1 MERIYARNCEVR
13 KITNKEANAF
23 LDIYHKQKGLSSAS
37 YCYGLFYKDELVQVE
52 TFGFPRIEKQA
63 GTIWHD
69 WELLRECSKKDYY
82 ILGGK
87 SKLLKAFEDEVHPL
101 SLLSY
106 CNTTA
111 GFDGKSYAACGFHLD
126 STTKEYWYEY
136 NGDKIQRYT
145 MQKNSNLRKAG
156 KKEPI
161 QKTLEKYGKEYDHNL
176 TEAEN
181 AKKAEFTLV
190 EGKGQQTWTKYYSDN
205 IGYIYLIVNK
215 ESGKVYVGKHVLL
228 ENGVLKKKDY
238 WTSGTYISRAL
249 EKYGKRAFYR
259 KPLYWTTDLVDL
271 AEKEWD
277 YISEWEQKV
286 GRENMYNKDFRE
298 KTASNGQWKF
308 DEEKYKNAKLKQVNH
323 CRESMLKAWKEHP
336 EYWANR
342 NCSHIVTEEQKVAI
356 SERQK
361 EYYKTHDGPW
371 KNKNLPEETKQKI
384 SKTKKEKA
392 ASMTPEER
400 KEHFKPHHTEES
412 RAKIKAAR
420 AKQDMSYTH
429 TEEYRNL
436 FRGENNPN
444 YGKKMSKESKEK
456 MRATNEAKNI
466 ERRSK
471 IKADGYLLS
480 EERLPGKKYEVVYRL
495 NNIRAYKEITE

>member
-13 KITNKEANAF
+13 KITNKEANTF
-23 LDIYHKQKGLSSAS
+23 LDTYHKQKGLMSAS

-52 TFGFPRIEKQA
+52 TFGLPRIEKQN

-87 SKLLKAFEDEVHPL
+87 SKLLKAFENEVHPL

-145 MQKNSNLRKAG
+145 MQKNSNLRKNG
-156 KKEPI
+156 KIEPI
-161 QKTLEKYGKEYDHNL
+161 QKTLEKYGKTYHPEKS
-176 TEAEN
+176 EKEN
-181 AKKAEFTLV
+181 AALAGFVLV
-190 EGKGQQTWTKYYSDN
+190 EGKGQQTWTKYYSEN
-205 IGYIYLIVNK
+205 IGYVYLIVHK
-215 ESGKVYVGKHVLL
+215 ESGKVYVGKHILRQDGI
-228 ENGVLKKKDY
+228 EKGRDY
-238 WTSGTYISRAL
+238 WASGTHISAAVK
-249 EKYGKRAFYR
+249 KYGKKAFYR

-286 GRENMYNKDFRE
+286 GRENMYNIDFRE
-298 KTASNGQWKF
+298 KSATTNLWQF
-308 DEEKYKNAKLKQVNH
+308 DQEKYGNAQKKK
-323 CRESMLKAWKEHP
+323 REKMIEYWSVDHP
-336 EYWANR
+336 EHRENISKGSKASYENGR
-342 NCSHIVTEEQKVAI
+342 NSVW
-356 SERQK
+356 
-361 EYYKTHDGPW
+361 YG
-371 KNKNLPEETKQKI
+371 KNLPEETKQKI
-384 SKTKKEKA
+384 SNTKKENA

-400 KEHFKPHHTEES
+400 KEHFNPSHTEES
-412 RAKIKAAR
+412 KAKIKAAR
-420 AKQDMSYTH
+420 AKQDMSYTQ
-429 TEEYRNL
+429 TEEYRSL
-436 FRGENNPN
+436 FRGKNNPM
-444 YGKKMSKESKEK
+444 YGKKMSDKSKEK
-456 MRATNEAKNI
+456 MKATNDAKNI
-466 ERRSK
+466 ERRAK

-480 EERLPGKKYEVVYRL
+480 EERLPGVKYEVVYRL
-495 NNIRAYKEITE
+495 NNIRAYKKV

>member
-13 KITNKEANAF
+13 KITNKEANTF
-23 LDIYHKQKGLSSAS
+23 LDTYHKQKGLMSAS

-52 TFGFPRIEKQA
+52 TFGFPRIEKQN

-87 SKLLKAFEDEVHPL
+87 SKLLKAFENEVHPL

-111 GFDGKSYAACGFHLD
+111 GFDGSSYAACGFHLD

-145 MQKNSNLRKAG
+145 MQKNSNLRKNG
-156 KKEPI
+156 KIEPI
-161 QKTLEKYGKEYDHNL
+161 QKTLEKYGKTYYPEKS
-176 TEAEN
+176 EKEN
-181 AKKAEFTLV
+181 ASLAGFVLV
-190 EGKGQQTWTKYYSDN
+190 EGKGQQTWTKYYSEN
-205 IGYIYLIVNK
+205 IGYVYLIVHK
-215 ESGKVYVGKHVLL
+215 ESGKVYVGKHILRQ
-228 ENGVLKKKDY
+228 NGIEKDRDY
-238 WTSGTYISRAL
+238 WASGTHISAAVK
-249 EKYGKRAFYR
+249 KYGKRAFYR

-271 AEKEWD
+271 AEKECD
-277 YISEWEQKV
+277 FISEWEQKV
-286 GRENMYNKDFRE
+286 GRENMYNIDFRE

-308 DEEKYKNAKLKQVNH
+308 DEEKYKNAKLKQANH

-336 EYWANR
+336 EYWENR

-361 EYYKTHDGPW
+361 EYYKTHDGYW
-371 KNKNLPEETKQKI
+371 LGKNHSEETKDKI
-384 SKTKKEKA
+384 SNTKREKA

-400 KEHFKPHHTEES
+400 KEHFNPHHTEES
-412 RAKIKAAR
+412 KNKIKAAR
-420 AKQDMSYTH
+420 ANQDMSYTQ
-429 TEEYRNL
+429 TEEYRQL
-436 FRGENNPN
+436 FRGENNPM
-444 YGKKMSKESKEK
+444 YGKKMSDESKEK
-456 MRATNEAKNI
+456 MKATNDAKNI
-466 ERRSK
+466 ERRAK

-480 EERLPGKKYEVVYRL
+480 EERLPGVKYEVVYRL
-495 NNIRAYKEITE
+495 NNIRAYKKVE

>member
-13 KITNKEANAF
+13 KITNKEANTF
-23 LDIYHKQKGLSSAS
+23 LDAYHKQKGLMSAS

-52 TFGFPRIEKQA
+52 TFGFPRIEKQN

-145 MQKNSNLRKAG
+145 MQKNSNLRKNG
-156 KKEPI
+156 KIEPI
-161 QKTLEKYGKEYDHNL
+161 QKTLEKYGKTYYPEKS
-176 TEAEN
+176 EKEN
-181 AKKAEFTLV
+181 AALAGFVLV
-190 EGKGQQTWTKYYSDN
+190 EGKGQQTWTKYYSEN
-205 IGYIYLIVNK
+205 IGYVYLIVHK
-215 ESGKVYVGKHVLL
+215 ESGKVYVGKHILRQ
-228 ENGVLKKKDY
+228 NGIEKDRDY
-238 WTSGTYISRAL
+238 WASGTYISAAVK
-249 EKYGKRAFYR
+249 KYGKRAFYR

-271 AEKEWD
+271 AEKECD

-286 GRENMYNKDFRE
+286 GRENMYNIDFRE
-298 KTASNGQWKF
+298 KSATTNLWQF
-308 DEEKYKNAKLKQVNH
+308 DPEKYGNAQKKK
-323 CRESMLKAWKEHP
+323 REKMIEYWSVDHP
-336 EYWANR
+336 EHRENISKGSKASYENGR
-342 NCSHIVTEEQKVAI
+342 NGVWYGKHLS
-356 SERQK
+356 
-361 EYYKTHDGPW
+361 
-371 KNKNLPEETKQKI
+371 EETKQKI
-384 SKTKKEKA
+384 SNTKKEKS
-392 ASMTPEER
+392 ASMTEEER
-400 KEHFKPHHTEES
+400 KEHFNPHHTEDS
-412 RAKIKAAR
+412 KAKIKAAR
-420 AKQDMSYTH
+420 AKQDMSYTQ

-436 FRGENNPN
+436 FRGENNPM
-444 YGKKMSKESKEK
+444 YGKKMSDKSKEK
-456 MRATNEAKNI
+456 MKVTNDAKNI
-466 ERRSK
+466 ERRAK

-480 EERLPGKKYEVVYRL
+480 EERLPGVKYEVVYRL
-495 NNIRAYKEITE
+495 NNIRAYRKVE

>member
-13 KITNKEANAF
+13 KITNKEANTF
-23 LDIYHKQKGLSSAS
+23 LDTYHKQKGLMSAS

-52 TFGFPRIEKQA
+52 TFGLPRIEKQN

-87 SKLLKAFEDEVHPL
+87 SKLLKAFENEVHPL

-145 MQKNSNLRKAG
+145 MQKNSNLRKNG
-156 KKEPI
+156 KIEPI
-161 QKTLEKYGKEYDHNL
+161 QKTLEKYGKTYHPEKS
-176 TEAEN
+176 EKEN
-181 AKKAEFTLV
+181 AALAGFVLV
-190 EGKGQQTWTKYYSDN
+190 EGKGQQTWTKYYSEN
-205 IGYIYLIVNK
+205 IGYVYLIVHK
-215 ESGKVYVGKHVLL
+215 ESGKVYVGKHILRQDGI
-228 ENGVLKKKDY
+228 EKGRDY
-238 WTSGTYISRAL
+238 WASGTHISAAVK
-249 EKYGKRAFYR
+249 KYGKKAFYR

-286 GRENMYNKDFRE
+286 GRENMYNIDFRE
-298 KTASNGQWKF
+298 KSATTNLWQF
-308 DEEKYKNAKLKQVNH
+308 DQEKYGNAQKKK
-323 CRESMLKAWKEHP
+323 REKMIEYWSVDHP
-336 EYWANR
+336 EHRENISKGSKASYENGR
-342 NCSHIVTEEQKVAI
+342 NSVW
-356 SERQK
+356 
-361 EYYKTHDGPW
+361 YG
-371 KNKNLPEETKQKI
+371 KNLPEETKQKI
-384 SKTKKEKA
+384 SNTKKEKA

-400 KEHFKPHHTEES
+400 KEHFNPSHTEES
-412 RAKIKAAR
+412 KAKIKAAR
-420 AKQDMSYTH
+420 AKQDMSYTQ

-436 FRGENNPN
+436 FRGENNPM
-444 YGKKMSKESKEK
+444 YGKKMSDKSKEK
-456 MRATNEAKNI
+456 MKATNDAKNI
-466 ERRSK
+466 ERRAK

-480 EERLPGKKYEVVYRL
+480 EERLPGVKYEVVYRL
-495 NNIRAYKEITE
+495 NNIRAYKKV